1 MRCQAERSSLP
12 LAFGEMR
19 MNVSHESSN
28 SRTLEEAAKRGATPR
43 KTVWPRTV
51 AICVV
56 RGGCRGGCEN
66 GRSAGSGGEGCGW
79 GGGKGRVVFF
89 CFMPPGAHLAAT
101 WHLIGKKQIG
111 FLHSLVSGVRLK
123 IKVEKAEKEKYAAFS
138 GPFGEAPVAVAVL
151 VVRVYINVVAYAARS
166 ASGTA
171 AVWLHTSTRMRSS

>member
-1 MRCQAERSSLP
+1 
-12 LAFGEMR
+12 

-28 SRTLEEAAKRGATPR
+28 SRTSEEAAKRGATPR

-79 GGGKGRVVFF
+79 GVVKGRVVEVCFF
-89 CFMPPGAHLAAT
+89 HLEPTWQPPGT
-101 WHLIGKKQIG
+101 RSNLIGKKQIG

-123 IKVEKAEKEKYAAFS
+123 KVEKAEKENALFS
-138 GPFGEAPVAVAVL
+138 G
-151 VVRVYINVVAYAARS
+151 
-166 ASGTA
+166 
-171 AVWLHTSTRMRSS
+171 STCRCACCA